1 MKTRIPLEPARA
13 VYLAAL
19 TVLLVFFFQLWR
31 VILYLIVET
40 PGSPVPTGTLLRA
53 FAIGTRFDLAV
64 SSYIVLPLT
73 VLAFLPVVG
82 LNGMRLGRGLHV
94 AVLTVLVGLAFFVQ
108 LADIEFYRFFN
119 YRINGMALQWDET
132 PGMVLSLLW
141 QTYPVIRY
149 LLLFGVILSAFLL
162 GAHVLYRRL
171 LPASPVT
178 PRLLPA
184 IAWGSVTL
192 ALLFLGMRG
201 TLEEKAPLSWGTAY
215 FSEYTFANQL
225 ALNPNF
231 TFARDAI
238 YDADGARR
246 VRRIME
252 GIGTPGSNGRLFAAG
267 EHANTGNDTTSA
279 PGPPQSVILIIMESF
294 GASHIGALDN
304 QTGHHLSPAFDSLA
318 QDGVL
323 FTRCYSNGMHTYTGI
338 ISTLFGI
345 PTLPGKSIMKRVVR
359 DDHLHG
365 LPSILR
371 DHGYRTLF
379 FTTHDPHFDN
389 MQGFLL
395 AHDIERI
402 VSVFDYDPDLKM
414 STLGVADHV
423 MFERAEKELAQVSPR
438 PFFAAL
444 LTSSNHGPW
453 VVPDV
458 PFGPLPDSVADAAR
472 LNAFRYS
479 DWALGRFIRSI
490 RSNPGLAN
498 TLIVVTADNGLPV
511 DPKTDLDPSQ
521 FHIPLLLLAPNR
533 PEIAGTRNDQL
544 AGQIDI
550 LPTVLGLIG
559 LEDERPDFGRNLL
572 AADST
577 DDRAFAIFSEDFRV
591 GFIEDGY
598 LLVWRYEAPRSL
610 FRMVDGRLGD
620 SDDSPAIADRL
631 ETRALSVFRTAYMS
645 VMDPPIAHDDSGD
658 GHPGL

>member
-19 TVLLVFFFQLWR
+19 ALLLVLFFQIWR
-31 VILYLIVET
+31 VVLFMIVEN
-40 PGSPVPTGTLLRA
+40 PASPVPTATLLQA

-64 SSYIVLPLT
+64 SSYLVLPLA
-73 VLAFLPVVG
+73 VFALLPVVG
-82 LNGMRLGRGLHV
+82 LNGNMLGRRVHI
-94 AVLTVLVGLAFFVQ
+94 AALTILVGLAFFVQ

-162 GAHVLYRRL
+162 GAHVLYRGL
-171 LPASPVT
+171 LPASPVA
-178 PRLLPA
+178 PRLLPT
-184 IAWGSVTL
+184 IAWGGITL

-215 FSEYTFANQL
+215 FSEYTSANQL

-252 GIGTPGSNGRLFAAG
+252 GIGTNESNEPLPSAEARM
-267 EHANTGNDTTSA
+267 DTASA
-279 PGPPQSVILIIMESF
+279 PDPPQSVILIIMESF
-294 GASHIGALDN
+294 GASHIGVLDN
-304 QTGHHLSPAFDSLA
+304 RTGHDLTPAFDSLTRE
-318 QDGVL
+318 GVL

-338 ISTLFGI
+338 VSTLFGI
-345 PTLPGKSIMKRVVR
+345 PTLPGKSIMKRVAR
-359 DDHLHG
+359 DDNLHG
-365 LPSILR
+365 LPSIFR

-395 AHDIERI
+395 AHDVERI
-402 VSVFDYDPDLKM
+402 VSVFDYDPALKM
-414 STLGVADHV
+414 STLGVPDHV
-423 MFERAEKELAQVSPR
+423 MFERAEEELAHISSQ

-453 VVPDV
+453 IVPDV
-458 PFGPLPDSVADAAR
+458 PFGPLPDSIADAAP
-472 LNAFRYS
+472 LNALKYS
-479 DWALGRFIRSI
+479 DWALGRFIQSI
-490 RSNPGLAN
+490 RSDPRLDN
-498 TLIVVTADNGLPV
+498 TLIVVTSDNGLPV

-521 FHIPLLLLAPNR
+521 FHIPLLVLAPGR
-533 PEIAGTRNDQL
+533 PELAGTRNDQL

-550 LPTVLGLIG
+550 LPTVLGLVG
-559 LEDERPDFGRNLL
+559 LDDGRPTFGRDLL
-572 AADST
+572 AANST

-591 GFIEDGY
+591 GFIEDDHM
-598 LLVWRYEAPRSL
+598 LVWRYEAPRSL
-610 FRMVDGRLGD
+610 FRIRDGRLGD
-620 SDDSPAIADRL
+620 SEDSSAIADRM
-631 ETRALSVFRTAYMS
+631 ETRALTIFRAAYSS

-658 GHPGL
+658 GNPGL